1 MTFIY
6 IILSYV
12 HCMSKIIRESNDSF
26 FCLEN
31 LEAIKRLNNPTK
43 EIHSGCYY
51 IEGRIEHKLNRK

>member
-1 MTFIY
+1 MS
-6 IILSYV
+6 III
-12 HCMSKIIRESNDSF
+12 KESNDSF

-51 IEGRIEHKLNRK
+51 IEGRIEHKLNRR